1 MIVCVCVL
9 TKQVP
14 SWPQLPPQRGA
25 EGDMSSENGCP
36 ATAARRERETDR
48 ERERE
53 GGRERESSRMMEIT

>member
-1 MIVCVCVL
+1 MCVCVL

-25 EGDMSSENGCP
+25 GGDMSSENGCP
-36 ATAARRERETDR
+36 AIAARRERETDRER